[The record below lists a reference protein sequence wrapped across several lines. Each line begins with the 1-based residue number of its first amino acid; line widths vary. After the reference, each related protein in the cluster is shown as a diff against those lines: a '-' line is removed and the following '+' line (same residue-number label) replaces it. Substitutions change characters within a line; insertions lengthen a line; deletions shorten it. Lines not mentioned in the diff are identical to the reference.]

1 MCPFGHKNTPG
12 GCSVFYAVYSGG
24 SIASTARQLPEAETK
39 HFLALLLRRAAAL
52 PGDELM
58 RHDDLC
64 GQKVRVLDVV
74 DGLAGS
80 LHAQLVG
87 VHVHGGQL
95 WAALPFIAECPLA
108 NPAGLRYNRAV
119 TVPQGLW

>member
-1 MCPFGHKNTPG
+1 MQRFLRCLLWGQYSKRCAAAPGSGH
-12 GCSVFYAVYSGG
+12 C
-24 SIASTARQLPEAETK
+24 IAEKSACLVP
-39 HFLALLLRRAAAL
+39 LLRRAAAL

-64 GQKVRVLDVV
+64 GQKVRVLNVV
-74 DGLAGS
+74 DGLAGG

-95 WAALPFIAECPLA
+95 R
-108 NPAGLRYNRAV
+108 AGDAGEQRVVEGHDGEYRLGSH
-119 TVPQGLW
+119 Q